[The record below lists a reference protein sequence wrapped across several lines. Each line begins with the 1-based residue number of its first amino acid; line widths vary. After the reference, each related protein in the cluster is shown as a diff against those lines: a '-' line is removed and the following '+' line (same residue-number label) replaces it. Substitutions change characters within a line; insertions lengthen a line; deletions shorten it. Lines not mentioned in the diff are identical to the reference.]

1 MIDHK
6 ISVCM
11 IVKNEEANIGEAL
24 SSVKPIAYEIIVVDH
39 GSIDN
44 TRNISEQ
51 LGAKVYTREWN
62 KSFSDARNYS
72 ISKATGDFILVMDAD
87 ERLVINEEA
96 LKEACEFMKR
106 NSASSVRV
114 EIENITDNG
123 STTSWVTRFLP
134 NHSDLRYEGRIHEQV
149 MLNKGISPTWDSSI
163 KIIHYGYKADILQT
177 KKKAERNI
185 ELLQEELENDPRD
198 PYLHFQTGRAHQQA
212 SKWKEAIESYLSSYQ
227 LINRNDPPVY
237 NSTLLLHMIKCSVEL
252 KQWDNFLKYV
262 SVALEIY
269 PDYTD
274 LYYIYGVGLIE
285 ARNIDWFSQ
294 IPQAFESCL
303 AIGEADQKKYETT
316 IGTGTFKAH
325 YNLGLYYELI
335 GNRESSAYHY
345 LESSKYGFLPA
356 NERLKLINYKE

>member
-11 IVKNEEANIGEAL
+11 IVNNEQEHIGDAL

-106 NSASSVRV
+106 NSASSIRV
-114 EIENITDNG
+114 EIENITDTD

-134 NHSDLRYEGRIHEQV
+134 NHSNLRFVGRIHEQV
-149 MLNKGISPTWDSSI
+149 MLNHGISPTWDSSI
-163 KIIHYGYKADILQT
+163 KIIHYGYKTDIIQT

-198 PYLHFQTGRAHQQA
+198 PYLHFQTGRAYQQA
-212 SKWKEAIESYLSSYQ
+212 SKREEAIESYLNSYQ
-227 LINRNDPPVY
+227 FINRNEPPVY
-237 NSTLLLHMIKCSVEL
+237 YSTLLLHMIKCYVEL

-316 IGTGTFKAH
+316 IGTGSFKAH